1 MVDPTLEDIRR
12 RDAVIVHMIDTER
25 MTMTAVAKW
34 FGISKQRVQQIY
46 VKEKLLPLI
55 ESAEKR
61 SKDVYDIRPT
71 GNRQNY
77 RVVKHGR

>member
-12 RDAVIVHMIDTER
+12 RDAVIAHMIDTDR

-55 ESAEKR
+55 ESAEKKR
-61 SKDVYDIRPT
+61 KDV
-71 GNRQNY
+71 
-77 RVVKHGR
+77 

>member
-12 RDAVIVHMIDTER
+12 RNAVIVHMIDKER

-55 ESAEKR
+55 ESEEKR
-61 SKDVYDIRPT
+61 SKDD
-71 GNRQNY
+71 
-77 RVVKHGR
+77 

>member
-12 RDAVIVHMIDTER
+12 RDAVIVHMIDTDR

-34 FGISKQRVQQIY
+34 FGISKQRVKQIY

-61 SKDVYDIRPT
+61 SKDV
-71 GNRQNY
+71 
-77 RVVKHGR
+77 